1 MHIRST
7 VAVPFRVGPGVL
19 EAVRVPVGVLLFL
32 TLAGALLA
40 CRSPAQLAFV
50 RDAAEVSGDGLLQ
63 LESSPF
69 QVAWLRPGASL
80 EAYDKVWLL
89 YTGIEYRSPPIFVR
103 DVIPNREMDN
113 FALSEGL
120 TRRLEKAIAEIF
132 LVELMQPGEWEPAE
146 GVGPG
151 VLVVRTSLVDLVVHA
166 PLEAL
171 GADIYRWLDSAGEVT
186 VVIQLFDSETGQ
198 ILARVADR
206 RALAPPLSS
215 DRPMRASAGDV
226 TYEARRVFHDWG
238 WELRSFLYELKSGP
252 PPAS

>member
-1 MHIRST
+1 MLASS
-7 VAVPFRVGPGVL
+7 VP
-19 EAVRVPVGVLLFL
+19 
-32 TLAGALLA
+32 LA

-50 RDAAEVSGDGLLQ
+50 RDSTEVSDDGLLR
-63 LESSPF
+63 LEGNLF
-69 QVAWLRPGASL
+69 EVAWLRPGASF

-113 FALSEGL
+113 YALSEGL

-132 LVELMQPGEWEPAE
+132 LVELIQWSEWQPAE

-166 PLEAL
+166 PLEHL
-171 GADIYRWLDSAGEVT
+171 GEEHSRWLDSAGEVT
-186 VVIQLFDSETGQ
+186 VVIELFDSETAQ

-215 DRPMRASAGDV
+215 DRFMRASAADV

-238 WELRSFLYELKSGP
+238 RELRLLLDALQSWP
-252 PPAS
+252 PPAP